1 MPTVLR
7 WSRYRVFFFSNERNE
22 PPHIHVRAADN
33 EAKFWLHDFA
43 VAAKQGFRPM
53 NSVLIVRYL
62 KPHRDA
68 FLAAWNE
75 HFATRRR

>member
-7 WSRYRVFFFSNERNE
+7 WSRYRVFSFSNERNE
-22 PPHIHVRAADN
+22 PPHVHVRAADK
-33 EAKFWLHDFA
+33 EAKFWLRDFA
-43 VAAKQGFRPM
+43 VAANAGFPAHE
-53 NSVLIVRYL
+53 LHAIVRYL

-75 HFATRRR
+75 HFRT